1 MTHWLKQL
9 RDPVSGLT
17 HLAGA
22 VLAVVGLVLLLV
34 KASSPAKPWH
44 LVTFSIFGATMI
56 GLYVASTC
64 YHLIPYGEKR
74 TPRLRKLDHIMIFF
88 MIAGTYTPICLIPIR
103 GAWGWSLFG
112 TVWGLALTGLV
123 LKLFWMN
130 APRWLS
136 TANYLL
142 MGWLVLVGVYPLV
155 QALSTGALIWLL
167 AGGLFYTAGGVIYAL
182 KRPDPW
188 PSCFGFHEIFH
199 ILVMLGTFSHFWVMY
214 RYVTS
219 FA

>member
-1 MTHWLKQL
+1 MALFCKL

-17 HLAGA
+17 HLGGA
-22 VLAVVGLVLLLV
+22 LLAVAGLALLL
-34 KASSPAKPWH
+34 AESSSPAKPWH
-44 LVTFSIFGATMI
+44 LVAFSVFGVAAI

-74 TPRLRKLDHIMIFF
+74 TARLRKWDHIMIFF
-88 MIAGTYTPICLIPIR
+88 LIAGTYTPICLIPLR
-103 GAWGWSLFG
+103 GPWGWSLFG
-112 TVWGLALTGLV
+112 VVWGLAVAGLV
-123 LKLFWMN
+123 LKLFWMQ

-136 TANYLL
+136 TGTYVL

-155 QALSTGALIWLL
+155 RAMQPGALAWLL

-188 PSCFGFHEIFH
+188 PARFGFHEIFH

-214 RYVTS
+214 RYVTQMG
-219 FA
+219 